1 MDDFK
6 LEEQPVGRDVKIKII
21 GCGGAG
27 CNMVNHMIAEYNLD
41 ERVDMIVA
49 NTDAQDISKSLAK
62 SKITIGTKKTK
73 GLGAGMKPEV
83 GRAAAE
89 ESKEELI
96 AALDKTD
103 IVYIAA
109 GLGGGTGT
117 GAAPIVANAAKASGA
132 LVVSVVT
139 TPFRFEG
146 AERNRIAQ
154 AGLEELKKESD
165 GVIVIHNQKL
175 TSFLPKNV
183 TMRDAY
189 KTVDEV
195 LSRAVRGMVT
205 MLLDEGYV
213 NVDFKDVQTTFEHK
227 GLALIGTGRASGD
240 NALSQAFELAIESPL
255 LDSDSIE
262 GALGFI
268 VYVKSHQDKLGLF
281 EFEAAMEDIQTK
293 LSKKV
298 RLIYGNSFDDSMGD
312 EIEVIVLATGFDA
325 EAKKQELKEEAKAE
339 AQKPQAPVMTLKKA
353 VGGYENLDDIDF
365 DTPSYKRYQL
375 D

>member
-27 CNMVNHMIAEYNLD
+27 CNMVNHMISEHSLD
-41 ERVDMIVA
+41 KRVDMIVA

-83 GRAAAE
+83 GKAAAE
-89 ESKEELI
+89 ESKEELV
-96 AALDKTD
+96 AALENSD
-103 IVYIAA
+103 IVYVAA

-117 GAAPIVANAAKASGA
+117 GAAPVVANAAKMANA

-139 TPFRFEG
+139 TPFKFEG
-146 AERNRIAQ
+146 AERNRIAM

-175 TSFLPKNV
+175 TSFLPKNA

-189 KTVDEV
+189 KSVDDV
-195 LSRAVRGMVT
+195 LSRAVSGMVT
-205 MLLDEGYV
+205 MLLDKGYV

-240 NALSQAFELAIESPL
+240 NALSQAFELAMESPL
-255 LDSDSIE
+255 LDSDSID

-268 VYVKSHQDKLGLF
+268 AYVKSHPDKLGIF
-281 EFEAAMEDIQTK
+281 EFQTAMENIQSR
-293 LSKKV
+293 LSSKV
-298 RLIYGNSFDDSMGD
+298 KFIYGNSFDDTMGD
-312 EIEVIVLATGFDA
+312 EIEVIVLATGFDT
-325 EAKKQELKEEAKAE
+325 EEKQEVKQEPIKQE
-339 AQKPQAPVMTLKKA
+339 QTQAPMLKKV
-353 VGGYENLDDIDF
+353 VGGYESLDSIDF
-365 DTPSYKRYQL
+365 DTPSYKRYQF